1 MITGNLI
8 TTVAHTMRTLMRNG
22 STLKQEDGRSNS
34 YQSSQVKSLAVSLE
48 RGQDAIGDIGLQV
61 ERARTH
67 VRDFQASHKNLSDE
81 LKGEGQ
87 AQVHFHYLN
96 DRQIENLPL

>member
-1 MITGNLI
+1 MKIITFQ
-8 TTVAHTMRTLMRNG
+8 TETDR
-22 STLKQEDGRSNS
+22 LKQNICRAD
-34 YQSSQVKSLAVSLE
+34 SQVKSLAVSLE